1 MAWLLLLLRSFCE
14 ASSKSLMAWL
24 LLLLIVNTVHTD
36 CTVVAVATD
45 TIRNDAFRSL
55 GLEATLESEVIL
67 RAAADMVLEEVE
79 DTGRIC

>member
-45 TIRNDAFRSL
+45 TIRHDAFHSL
-55 GLEATLESEVIL
+55 DLEATLKSEVVL
-67 RAAADMVLEEVE
+67 RAAADMVLEEV
-79 DTGRIC
+79 DRSSNKC